1 MSNMSKKI
9 DNIVIRKF
17 KNDFEKSS
25 KFINDSLIVYSEENE
40 ANEFFELIKNGY
52 KEMSKINLE
61 LSYDANSSQ
70 KSLKY
75 KFDDINEYEKWL
87 CGVWYF

>member
-1 MSNMSKKI
+1 MSEKI
-9 DNIVIRKF
+9 DNTINRKF
-17 KNDFEKSS
+17 ENEFEKSS
-25 KFINDSLIVYSEENE
+25 KFIKETLIVYSDDNE
-40 ANEFFELIKNGY
+40 SCEFFELMKNGY

-61 LSYDANSSQ
+61 IAGCGSSSQ

-87 CGVWYF
+87 CGV

>member
-1 MSNMSKKI
+1 MSKNI
-9 DNIVIRKF
+9 DNTIIRKF
-17 KNDFEKSS
+17 RDDFEKSS
-25 KFINDSLIVYSEENE
+25 KFIKDSLIVYSEENE
-40 ANEFFELIKNGY
+40 ASEFFELMKNGY
-52 KEMSKINLE
+52 REMSKINLE
-61 LSYDANSSQ
+61 LSYDAHSSQ

>member
-1 MSNMSKKI
+1 MSEKI
-9 DNIVIRKF
+9 DNTIIRKL

-25 KFINDSLIVYSEENE
+25 KFIKDSLIVYSEENE
-40 ANEFFELIKNGY
+40 ASEFFQLMKNGY

-75 KFDDINEYEKWL
+75 KFDDINGYEKWL

>member
-1 MSNMSKKI
+1 MSKKI
-9 DNIVIRKF
+9 DNTIIPEF
-17 KNDFEKSS
+17 KNDFRKSS
-25 KFINDSLIVYSEENE
+25 KFIKENLIVYSENNE
-40 ANEFFELIKNGY
+40 SCEFFELMKNGY

-61 LSYDANSSQ
+61 IAGCGSSSQ

-87 CGVWYF
+87 CGV

>member
-1 MSNMSKKI
+1 MSEKI

-17 KNDFEKSS
+17 NNNFEKSS
-25 KFINDSLIVYSEENE
+25 KFIKDSLIVYSEENE
-40 ANEFFELIKNGY
+40 ASEFFELMRNGY

-61 LSYDANSSQ
+61 LSYYANSSQ

-75 KFDDINEYEKWL
+75 KFDNINEYEKWL

>member
-1 MSNMSKKI
+1 MSEKI

-17 KNDFEKSS
+17 NNNFDKSS
-25 KFINDSLIVYSEENE
+25 KFIKDSLIVYSEENE
-40 ANEFFELIKNGY
+40 ANEFFELMKNGY

-61 LSYDANSSQ
+61 LSYYANSSQ

-75 KFDDINEYEKWL
+75 EFDNINEYEKWL

>member
-1 MSNMSKKI
+1 MLFPSPKDHLHPGI
-9 DNIVIRKF
+9 
-17 KNDFEKSS
+17 KSAS
-25 KFINDSLIVYSEENE
+25 PALAYSEKNE
-40 ANEFFELIKNGY
+40 ASEFFELMKNGY

-61 LSYDANSSQ
+61 LAYDANSSQ

-87 CGVWYF
+87 CGV

>member
-1 MSNMSKKI
+1 MSEKI

-17 KNDFEKSS
+17 NNNFEKSS
-25 KFINDSLIVYSEENE
+25 KFIKDSLIVYSEENE
-40 ANEFFELIKNGY
+40 ASEFFELMRNGY

-61 LSYDANSSQ
+61 LAYDTNSSQ

-75 KFDDINEYEKWL
+75 KFDNINEYEKWL

>member
-1 MSNMSKKI
+1 MSKKI
-9 DNIVIRKF
+9 ENLIISKF
-17 KNDFEKSS
+17 KSNFEKSS
-25 KFINDSLIVYSEENE
+25 KFINDNLIVYSEDNE
-40 ANEFFELIKNGY
+40 SHEFFELMKSGY
-52 KEMSKINLE
+52 KDMAKINLE
-61 LSYDANSSQ
+61 LSYDINPSQ

>member
-1 MSNMSKKI
+1 MSKKI
-9 DNIVIRKF
+9 DNIIIRKF

-25 KFINDSLIVYSEENE
+25 KFIKDSLIVYSEENE
-40 ANEFFELIKNGY
+40 ASEFFELMRNGY

-61 LSYDANSSQ
+61 ITGYSNSSQ

-75 KFDDINEYEKWL
+75 QYDDINEYEKWL

>member
-1 MSNMSKKI
+1 MSKLFNNK
-9 DNIVIRKF
+9 NKLEFKKNRKF
-17 KNDFEKSS
+17 IGEDLIRYNEDKN
-25 KFINDSLIVYSEENE
+25 NM
-40 ANEFFELIKNGY
+40 EFYELMKNGY

-61 LSYDANSSQ
+61 LAYDANSSQ

-87 CGVWYF
+87 CGV

>member
-1 MSNMSKKI
+1 MSEKI

-17 KNDFEKSS
+17 NNNFEKSS
-25 KFINDSLIVYSEENE
+25 KFIKDSLIVYSEENE
-40 ANEFFELIKNGY
+40 ASEFFELMRNGY

-61 LSYDANSSQ
+61 LSYYANSSQ

-87 CGVWYF
+87 CGV

>member
-1 MSNMSKKI
+1 MSKNIDKI
-9 DNIVIRKF
+9 IISKF
-17 KNDFEKSS
+17 KDDFEKSS
-25 KFINDSLIVYSEENE
+25 KFIKDSLIVYSEENE
-40 ANEFFELIKNGY
+40 ASEFFELMKNGY

-61 LSYDANSSQ
+61 LSYDTHSSQ

>member
-1 MSNMSKKI
+1 MSKKI
-9 DNIVIRKF
+9 ENIGIRKF
-17 KNDFEKSS
+17 KNNFEKNS
-25 KFINDSLIVYSEENE
+25 KFINDSLIVYSEENQS
-40 ANEFFELIKNGY
+40 NEFFELMKIGY

-61 LSYDANSSQ
+61 LAHDINPSQ

>member
-1 MSNMSKKI
+1 MSKKI
-9 DNIVIRKF
+9 DNIIIRKF

-25 KFINDSLIVYSEENE
+25 KFIKDSLIVYSEENE
-40 ANEFFELIKNGY
+40 ASEFFELMRNGY

-61 LSYDANSSQ
+61 ITGYSNSSQ

>member
-1 MSNMSKKI
+1 MSKKME
-9 DNIVIRKF
+9 NIVIRKF
-17 KNDFEKSS
+17 KNNFEKSS

-40 ANEFFELIKNGY
+40 SNEFFELMKNGY

-61 LSYDANSSQ
+61 LANDINPSQ

>member
-1 MSNMSKKI
+1 MSEKI
-9 DNIVIRKF
+9 DNTIIRKF

-25 KFINDSLIVYSEENE
+25 KFIKDNLIVYSEENE
-40 ANEFFELIKNGY
+40 ASEFFQLMKNGY

>member
-1 MSNMSKKI
+1 MK
-9 DNIVIRKF
+9 
-17 KNDFEKSS
+17 
-25 KFINDSLIVYSEENE
+25 
-40 ANEFFELIKNGY
+40 FFELMKNGY

-70 KSLKY
+70 RSLKY

-87 CGVWYF
+87 CGV

>member
-1 MSNMSKKI
+1 MSKKI
-9 DNIVIRKF
+9 DNTIIPEF
-17 KNDFEKSS
+17 KNDFGKSS
-25 KFINDSLIVYSEENE
+25 KFIKENLIVYSENNE
-40 ANEFFELIKNGY
+40 SCEFFELMKNGY

-61 LSYDANSSQ
+61 IAGCGSSSQ

-87 CGVWYF
+87 CGV